1 MTAYNVQAAQEDI
14 IITEGD
20 TPNMTYSITENGVA
34 YDMTGMLIEIDVRK
48 NNGTLI
54 RTFST
59 TAASVVITVDQF
71 TIVSVTPCD
80 TAGRYKYDVQ
90 VTDGTEILTIMK
102 GNFIVQREVTL

>member
-1 MTAYNVQAAQEDI
+1 MTAYNVQAAQVDI
-14 IITEGD
+14 IVTEGD
-20 TPNMTYSITENGVA
+20 TINMTFSVTENDVA
-34 YDMTGMLIEIDVRK
+34 YDMTGMTIEIDVRK

-59 TAASVVITVDQF
+59 TVASVVITVDQF
-71 TIVSVTPCD
+71 TIVSVTPFS